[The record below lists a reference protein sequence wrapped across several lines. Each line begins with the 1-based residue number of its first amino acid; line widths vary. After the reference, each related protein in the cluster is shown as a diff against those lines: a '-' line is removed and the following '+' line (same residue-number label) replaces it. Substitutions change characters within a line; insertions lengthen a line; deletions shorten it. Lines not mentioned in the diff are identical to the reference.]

1 MEECVFVVEMPIPA
15 GCLLRY
21 DTELAMQIEPLK
33 AKLATFDS
41 RQVSMMNKCA
51 TVDAAHSQFCR
62 SDRAG
67 PRK

>member
-15 GCLLRY
+15 GCLHRY

-51 TVDAAHSQFCR
+51 
-62 SDRAG
+62 
-67 PRK
+67 